1 MTTQSP
7 KPSPPPFRRDR
18 HAAPALGVR
27 SLMDGLS
34 LIGTT
39 TQGVVVRVCLEC
51 SGLVLTFPGDLR
63 PGNTPSPH
71 PVLSPLIDLALDL
84 AEENCLGVTLS
95 PLAVRLRRQ
104 YPGLRHLT
112 LCRGCCR
119 SYGQD

>member
-7 KPSPPPFRRDR
+7 KPNPSPFRRDR
-18 HAAPALGVR
+18 QGVPALGIR

-39 TQGVVVRVCLEC
+39 TRGCVVRVCLEC
-51 SGLVLTFPGDLR
+51 SGLVLTYPDDLR
-63 PGNTPSPH
+63 PGSTPSPH
-71 PVLSPLIDLALDL
+71 PVLSPLLDLALDL
-84 AEENCLGVTLS
+84 ATEHSLEATLS

-104 YPGLRHLT
+104 YPELRRLT

-119 SYGQD
+119 SYAPA

>member
-1 MTTQSP
+1 MTTQFP
-7 KPSPPPFRRDR
+7 KPSPRPFRRDR
-18 HAAPALGVR
+18 HAGPALGVR

-39 TQGVVVRVCLEC
+39 TRGVVVRVCLEC
-51 SGLVLTFPGDLR
+51 SGLVLTYPDKPTPGD
-63 PGNTPSPH
+63 TPSPH

-84 AEENCLGVTLS
+84 AHENCQEGTLS

-104 YPGLRHLT
+104 YPELRRLT